1 MTIDNK
7 YKIQRLT
14 AEEIQELK
22 FDQVLRIIAE
32 NTNTLADI
40 EDELFN
46 EIGELGKHQ
55 IIVSQL
61 KSLKSCIVEQQRA
74 LKSVIA
80 NG

>member
-1 MTIDNK
+1 MDK

-22 FDQVLRIIAE
+22 FDQVLRIIQE
-32 NTNTLADI
+32 NCNMLADI

-55 IIVSQL
+55 IAVSQL
-61 KSLKSCIVEQQRA
+61 KSLKGCIVEQQRA